1 MTDRS
6 TTRLR
11 RLLDQN
17 SIITA
22 PGVFDALTAQ
32 IAARQG
38 FEVLYMG
45 GTATTAVILGSPDV
59 GITTMD
65 EMVDHAARIV
75 AATGLPL
82 VADADNGYGNAMN
95 VRRTVRAFERV
106 GVAGIHIE
114 DQRSPKRCGLLAGKS
129 LIGLDEMLSKVKA
142 ALDARHDPNFL
153 IIARTDAA
161 HIDTFE
167 EAMDRCH
174 AFEEAGADMLFI
186 VPPLSVE
193 QIKSLKG
200 PFKIPLLFHRDSSGR
215 SPDMDIKELATCGHK
230 LVIYPTA
237 LMFAAM
243 KATGDVL
250 AEIKRSGSLEPMME
264 QLDTFTDLED
274 VVEWRKVRAL
284 EERYDAFVPSR

>member
-1 MTDRS
+1 MAER
-6 TTRLR
+6 TTSQLR
-11 RLLDQN
+11 NHLKQN
-17 SIITA
+17 NIISA

-45 GTATTAVILGSPDV
+45 GTATTAVMLGSPDV

-65 EMVDHAARIV
+65 EMVDNAARIV

-82 VADADNGYGNAMN
+82 VADADNGYGNALN
-95 VRRTVRAFERV
+95 VRRAVRAFERA
-106 GVAGIHIE
+106 GVAGVHIE
-114 DQRSPKRCGLLAGKS
+114 DQQSPKRCGLLAGKA
-129 LIGLDEMLSKVKA
+129 LIPLAEMLSKVKA
-142 ALDARHDPNFL
+142 ALDARTDKDFL
-153 IIARTDAA
+153 IVARTDAA

-193 QIKSLKG
+193 QVQSLKG
-200 PFKIPLLFHRDSSGR
+200 RFKIPLMFHRDSSGR
-215 SPDMDIKELATCGHK
+215 SPDMNIQALADCGHK

-243 KATGDVL
+243 KSCGDVL
-250 AEIKRSGSLEPMME
+250 AEIKKTGSLSGVMDR
-264 QLDTFTDLED
+264 LSTFGDLED
-274 VVEWRKVRAL
+274 VVEWEKVRTL
-284 EERYDAFVPSR
+284 EEQYDALAK